1 MGLIM
6 QISKI
11 RRKMLKAWARGKR
24 KKAQKH
30 NWNIILKTLKNKK

>member
-1 MGLIM
+1 
-6 QISKI
+6 
-11 RRKMLKAWARGKR
+11 MLKAWARGKR